1 MYVDINYLEN
11 LKFNNCENCSEC
23 CKNKY
28 LAPLI
33 LDDFKKVY
41 EYFPI
46 FIAKLETFKP
56 VMLLSNETQCPYLI
70 NEKCSIY
77 EKRPPACR
85 LYPYSPWFNKIL
97 IDLSCKGVGI
107 KGENLPLTITDFKNS
122 SFFDERVINIENKI
136 FKTYKWLENKK
147 LYPFAIY
154 YGIELFDIKDKND
167 EYDEMVIKSKNNLVN
182 YCNINCN

>member
-1 MYVDINYLEN
+1 LYVNINYLEN
-11 LKFNNCENCSEC
+11 LKFNNCKDCCEC

-33 LDDFKKVY
+33 LEDFEKVY

-56 VMLLSNETQCPYLI
+56 VMLLSNEKQCPYLI

-85 LYPYSPWFNKIL
+85 LYPYSPWYDKIL
-97 IDLSCKGVGI
+97 IDLSCKGIGI
-107 KGENLPLTITDFKNS
+107 EGENLPLSTKSFKNS
-122 SFFDERVINIENKI
+122 SFFDERVIDIENKI
-136 FKTYKWLENKK
+136 FNTYKWLENKQ
-147 LYPFAIY
+147 LHPFTTY
-154 YGIELFDIKDKND
+154 HGIELFDIKDKND
-167 EYDEMVIKSKNNLVN
+167 KYDEMIIKSKRNLEN
-182 YCNINCN
+182 YFYII